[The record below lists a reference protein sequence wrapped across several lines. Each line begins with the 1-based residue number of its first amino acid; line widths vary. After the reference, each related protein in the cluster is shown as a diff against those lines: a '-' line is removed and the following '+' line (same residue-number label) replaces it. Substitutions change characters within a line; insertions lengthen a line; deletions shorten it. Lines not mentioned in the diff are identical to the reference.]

1 MDLAPPTFELPE
13 RYRIEKI
20 VSHRWQTPNAWT
32 LKSYEADGGY
42 QGLKKAV
49 TVPPAEL
56 IDLVKKSNLRGRGGA
71 GFPTGLKWSFIPKD
85 NPKPRYLCINADESE
100 PGTFK
105 DRYICD
111 LDPHLLIEGT
121 AIAAYAIG
129 AHTAYIYIRG
139 EFKRPAERV
148 EAALK
153 EAYAAGLIGK
163 RLGGSDYPLEITLH
177 RGAGAYI
184 CGEES
189 ALLES
194 LEGKRGWPRI
204 KPPFPA
210 VVGLFGAPTII
221 NNVETVANLPAI
233 VLRGAEWFA
242 KLGTEKS
249 GGTRLICVSGHVQKP
264 GVFEIHMQTTVRQLV
279 DDICGGP
286 LPGRKIKAVIP
297 GGLFRAGPRHRRAG
311 RGLRIRSPQER
322 RHDGGLG
329 GRDRHG
335 RFGLHGAVAVA
346 GGQVLL
352 RGVVRA
358 VHALPRG
365 DALAR
370 IPALQD
376 RGGPRP
382 AARSRDAARR
392 RQGHLPLSSH
402 GARQHHLR
410 AGRRGGAAG
419 PLLPQALPAR
429 VREAR
434 QGRQVPVPASM
445 GRNDGASAA
454 LAAQRRGSRSSGVVV
469 SASVRSSFGL
479 RA

>member
-297 GGLFRAGPRHRRAG
+297 GGSSAPVLGIDELDVACEFEALKNAGTMAGSGGVIVMDDSACMVRSLWRVAKFYSEESCGQCTPCREGTPWLESLLYKIEVGRAQPRDLETLLDVAKA
-311 RGLRIRSPQER
+311 ICPFPPM
-322 RHDGGLG
+322 GLG
-329 GRDRHG
+329 NTICALGD
-335 RFGLHGAVAVA
+335 AA
-346 GGQVLL
+346 
-352 RGVVRA
+352 
-358 VHALPRG
+358 ALPVHSFLKRFRPEFEKHVKDGKCPFPHPWGEMTAGLPRSVRG
-365 DALAR
+365 EH
-370 IPALQD
+370 
-376 RGGPRP
+376 
-382 AARSRDAARR
+382 S
-392 RQGHLPLSSH
+392 
-402 GARQHHLR
+402 
-410 AGRRGGAAG
+410 
-419 PLLPQALPAR
+419 
-429 VREAR
+429 REAR
-434 QGRQVPVPASM
+434 V
-445 GRNDGASAA
+445 
-454 LAAQRRGSRSSGVVV
+454 
-469 SASVRSSFGL
+469 
-479 RA
+479 